1 MVSTHNELRTNQDK
15 LTKSNT
21 YTNGQSNDDGGYL
34 AGDSTGKT
42 IKNAMSN
49 LLTSFTVGGE
59 SNGLSLFSL
68 GLEIDNKGN
77 LSVNSEKFEDAINN
91 KYDQVVAAFTG
102 KDGVCSKLSSNL
114 ETYTKTGGILD
125 LRKDSLNSELRSI
138 ENQENAN
145 STYLAKYEES
155 LRNRYG
161 NLDTMIGTLNTS
173 LSYLSSALSSMN
185 YNSQKSSS

>member
-1 MVSTHNELRTNQDK
+1 
-15 LTKSNT
+15 
-21 YTNGQSNDDGGYL
+21 
-34 AGDSTGKT
+34 
-42 IKNAMSN
+42 MSN
-49 LLTSFTVGGE
+49 LLTSFTVGG
-59 SNGLSLFSL
+59 SSSGLSLFSL

>member
-1 MVSTHNELRTNQDK
+1 MHGHGSGIVHSD
-15 LTKSNT
+15 
-21 YTNGQSNDDGGYL
+21 
-34 AGDSTGKT
+34 
-42 IKNAMSN
+42 
-49 LLTSFTVGGE
+49 
-59 SNGLSLFSL
+59 
-68 GLEIDNKGN
+68 
-77 LSVNSEKFEDAINN
+77 
-91 KYDQVVAAFTG
+91 
-102 KDGVCSKLSSNL
+102 
-114 ETYTKTGGILD
+114 KTGGILD